1 MRPRLVLCAACLLGV
16 AVVSAQPPLPAPAL
30 SFRVRQLPMT
40 GVRWAGPIGSLAVDP
55 ADAGYILAASRSGG
69 LFRSNGGGRWTHVD
83 SLAPSDLSTVLWAPT
98 FGLGTVFVSTRDDFR
113 KERTL
118 RPDGFIARVGFN
130 TSGVWRS
137 DDRGDSWRQV
147 LQLTSGPRPGGV
159 NCDTRP
165 MAYGMSADPIGRRI
179 FVATKCGV
187 WGSSDGER
195 SGFGLYPGTA
205 TDPDPALNRFYDVEV
220 LRSGDVVALGEGG
233 FFVLN
238 SSTLRFE
245 RTATIPGGLD
255 FRNLGADG
263 DYRGAFSAS
272 PRGNQNIF
280 AVVRSNSAGDTLVAP
295 AILYSRSGGRSWQT
309 VPGPA
314 GGISGFRG
322 GCGGA
327 PFIRAVLTPLG
338 GHPDAVTLYYGDGCY
353 LYKAGPLSPQAP
365 LYNFGPLIP
374 SIVWSRFTLAHEDT
388 HDFAPYGGFS
398 ALNAMVAT
406 DGGIEVCRRD
416 NSAPCGETIGPEDGL
431 NALQVLGLGGQRILD
446 FSGLF
451 ANPEYHLYASTWHT
465 HLWSSA
471 DGANWA
477 QGDSAEGAELEMA
490 RVASDRET
498 SQFAYDRYAWGCGSC
513 QYRLSGALFG
523 GSEDFPLAA
532 PDVSRPAFAIPPGRA
547 YAQIS
552 NNATPV
558 AVWAAPDVRRGSV
571 PSWTRV
577 GPFLDCGVGGAGTC
591 VPLMVFTD
599 AQFGGYQRSRMRD
612 PVLYAV
618 VGNQRTGPDGRTLI
632 QSNAGLAF
640 VGNFLDV
647 RDGVSSVTPGEI
659 LYPNMALAGG
669 GQVTIG
675 FNPAA
680 GWRRAV
686 YAVDPAF
693 AGHILAPDVASGQ
706 MVETFDGGDI
716 WWPMPALTNQI
727 TNGERFVFSVTND
740 PAATEL
746 WPLVSAIS
754 FFPEDPNLV
763 ILGTMQ
769 AGIFFSSDAGRHW
782 TFVPGS
788 PQIPSIT
795 KFHWKS
801 ANSVIVA
808 SAGRGL
814 WEVQTELRR
823 PMVGLLPACPDCA
836 FLSRVDGLLN
846 AQTQDGKAQS
856 DKAQKGKDGPRDPT
870 LLVMEGHVNGLV
882 PGQDGGLNVSVTPG
896 SSRVWFGHDQAKPP
910 VEIVEQTQAN
920 GFPGLPEADQLV
932 QQGFFIRGLSIKK
945 GTITGILYGQG
956 EASLPPVNFV
966 EFTKLPGRRTLGLN
980 ERPYLTFL
988 GLGQGGL
995 SIPEGEKLTVR
1006 GQNFPFPS
1014 VSLLIDNQVVASGIQ
1029 VDQNGGFEVA
1039 FPVNVA
1045 QGVHFVLA
1053 TQGQTQGQIQDQT
1066 QEGVRV
1072 VMPLR
1077 VVHFDPADKK

>member
-1 MRPRLVLCAACLLGV
+1 MRARRVLYAAFLLSVV
-16 AVVSAQPPLPAPAL
+16 AVSAQPPFPSPEV

-55 ADAGYILAASRSGG
+55 TDAGYILAASVSGG
-69 LFRSNGGGRWTHVD
+69 LFRSNGGGRWAHVD
-83 SLAPSDLSTVLWAPT
+83 SLAPSDLSTVTWAPT

-118 RPDGFIARVGFN
+118 RPDGFTARIGFN

-137 DDRGDSWRQV
+137 DDRGDTWRQV
-147 LQLTSGPRPGGV
+147 LQLRSGPLPGGV

-165 MAYGMSADPIGRRI
+165 MAYGMSTDRIGRQI

-187 WGSSDGER
+187 WGSSTGER
-195 SGFGLYPGTA
+195 NEFGLYPGTA
-205 TDPDPALNRFYDVEV
+205 TAANPALNRFYDVEA
-220 LRSGDVVALGEGG
+220 LRSGDVVALGEAGLFTLAPG
-233 FFVLN
+233 TALFV
-238 SSTLRFE
+238 
-245 RTATIPGGLD
+245 RTTTIPPGLD
-255 FRNLGADG
+255 FGNLGSDG
-263 DYRGAFSAS
+263 NYRGAFSSS
-272 PRGNQNIF
+272 PRGNRNVF
-280 AVVRSNSAGDTLVAP
+280 AVVRSNSVGGNLVAP
-295 AILYSRSGGRSWQT
+295 AILYSSDAGRNWQI

-314 GGISGFRG
+314 SDVSGFRG

-338 GHPDAVTLYYGDGCY
+338 DNPDAITLYYGDSCH
-353 LYKAGPLSPQAP
+353 LYKAGPLSPQLP
-365 LYNFGPLIP
+365 SFNFGPILG
-374 SIVWSRFTLAHEDT
+374 SITWSRFTMAHDDT
-388 HDFAPYGGFS
+388 HDFVPFGS
-398 ALNAMVAT
+398 RNAMVAT

-416 NSAPCGETIGPEDGL
+416 NSVPCGETIGPEHGL

-451 ANPEYHLYASTWHT
+451 SHPEYHLYASTWHDD
-465 HLWSSA
+465 LWSSS
-471 DGANWA
+471 DGESWTA
-477 QGDSAEGAELEMA
+477 GDSAEGAELEMTRTA
-490 RVASDRET
+490 LDRE
-498 SQFAYDRYAWGCGSC
+498 SAQVAYDRYAWQCGSC

-523 GSEDFPLAA
+523 GSEDLPLAPGA
-532 PDVSRPAFAIPPGRA
+532 LRTAFAIPPGRA
-547 YAQIS
+547 FSQLS
-552 NNATPV
+552 NSATPT

-571 PSWTRV
+571 PSWTQV
-577 GPFLDCGVGGAGTC
+577 APIQDCGVGGAGPC

-599 AQFGGYQRSRMRD
+599 AQFGGYLRSLMRD
-612 PVLYAV
+612 PALYAV
-618 VGNQRTGPDGRTLI
+618 VGNQRTGPDGRTLV

-640 VGNFLDV
+640 VSNFLFV
-647 RDGVSSVTPGEI
+647 RDGESLVTPSEV
-659 LYPNMALAGG
+659 LYPSMGLAGG

-675 FNPAA
+675 FNPAT
-680 GWRRAV
+680 GYRRAV

-693 AGHILAPDVASGQ
+693 AGHILTPDVASGQ

-716 WWPMPALTNQI
+716 WRPMPALTNLV
-727 TNGERFVFSVTND
+727 TNAGRFVFSVTND

-754 FFPEDPNLV
+754 FFPEDPNMI
-763 ILGTMQ
+763 ILGTMN
-769 AGIFFSSDAGRHW
+769 AGIFFSRDAGRHW

-788 PQIPSIT
+788 PQIPAIT
-795 KFHWKS
+795 RFHWKS

-808 SAGRGL
+808 SGGRGL
-814 WEVQTELRR
+814 WEVEIELRQ

-836 FLSRVDGLLN
+836 FLSRVDVPLN
-846 AQTQDGKAQS
+846 AQAKDGKAQS
-856 DKAQKGKDGPRDPT
+856 GKAQKSKDGPRDPT

-882 PGQDGGLNVSVTPG
+882 PGQDGELNVSVTPG
-896 SSRVWFGHDQAKPP
+896 SSRVWFGHDEAKSP
-910 VEIVEQTQAN
+910 VDLVEQTQAN

-932 QQGFFIRGLSIKK
+932 QQGFFIRGFSFKK
-945 GTITGILYGQG
+945 GTITGILYGKG

-966 EFTKLPGRRTLGLN
+966 EFTKLPGRRSLGLN

-1006 GQNFPFPS
+1006 GQSFPFAS
-1014 VSLLIDNQVVASGIQ
+1014 VSLLIDDQVIAGGIQ
-1029 VDQNGGFEVA
+1029 VDQNGGFEMT

-1045 QGVHFVLA
+1045 QGVHIVLA
-1053 TQGQTQGQIQDQT
+1053 TQGQTQGQMQDKT

-1072 VMPLR
+1072 AMPLR
-1077 VVHFDPADKK
+1077 VVHLDPADKK